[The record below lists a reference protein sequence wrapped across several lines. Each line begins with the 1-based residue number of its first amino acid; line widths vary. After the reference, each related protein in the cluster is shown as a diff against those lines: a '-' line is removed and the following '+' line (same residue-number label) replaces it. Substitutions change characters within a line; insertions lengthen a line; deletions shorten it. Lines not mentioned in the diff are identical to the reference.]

1 MRRIVM
7 SSNGVGFNGDSK
19 PDGNGDRLEVL
30 RRQLFVEE
38 DVLTGRLEQS
48 ITRVRQLC
56 TIDKKGNVQVADTVS
71 GARNRIQVTLAAR
84 AIAARLESDISAKV
98 SLEELANATGLAM
111 NVLSARCGELVKS
124 R

>member
-1 MRRIVM
+1 
-7 SSNGVGFNGDSK
+7 
-19 PDGNGDRLEVL
+19 
-30 RRQLFVEE
+30 
-38 DVLTGRLEQS
+38 S
-48 ITRVRQLC
+48 IARVRQLC

-124 R
+124 RSIESAGRGVFRMPADRVERLLDSLNVQ